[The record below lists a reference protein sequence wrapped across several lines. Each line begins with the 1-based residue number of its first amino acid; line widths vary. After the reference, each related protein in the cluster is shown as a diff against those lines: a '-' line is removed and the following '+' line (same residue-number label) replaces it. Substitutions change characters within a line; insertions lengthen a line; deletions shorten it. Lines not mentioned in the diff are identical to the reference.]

1 MGRSFRCLHA
11 FDHADVP
18 DMAAHEAADDDG
30 EEEGEGYAEQVA
42 AGAMERM
49 NIIWSISTVRT
60 MN

>member
-1 MGRSFRCLHA
+1 MGRSFWCFHA

-42 AGAMERM
+42 AGRDGADEHHDM
-49 NIIWSISTVRT
+49 
-60 MN
+60 